1 MQNNTIKTTHM
12 KLMNASIGL
21 THVMNLAF
29 TTKNNVNINSTP
41 KYKTMQPSI
50 MSLLTRMLQQ
60 MKKNEYYIE
69 LQFHKY
75 KLETWLNI
83 HMEVVLSNVDL

>member
-12 KLMNASIGL
+12 NLMNAIISL

-29 TTKNNVNINSTP
+29 TTKNNVNSTP
-41 KYKTMQPSI
+41 KYKTMQLSI

-60 MKKNEYYIE
+60 LKKNEYYIQ
-69 LQFHKY
+69 LHFH
-75 KLETWLNI
+75 I
-83 HMEVVLSNVDL
+83 